1 MHAPSL
7 SPLKHF
13 ITPIFQP
20 VIHRSKKK
28 IHQRRGSR
36 LLRTNSSETLFEQ
49 SITNFKT
56 HLLERGH
63 PENCNQTT
71 LSEVTFEDRNQALRQ
86 NKNKTRKSC
95 PFVMLRLHHPAVP
108 KNKFSFSFRKFQ

>member
-1 MHAPSL
+1 MHAPTL

-20 VIHRSKKK
+20 VIHRSKKRFIK
-28 IHQRRGSR
+28 GEAQDYLELTLLKHYLNRASQTSKHISLREDTQRTVIKQPS
-36 LLRTNSSETLFEQ
+36 
-49 SITNFKT
+49 
-56 HLLERGH
+56 
-63 PENCNQTT
+63 
-71 LSEVTFEDRNQALRQ
+71 SEVTFEDRNQALRR